1 MKFKVTRVESR
12 PTASNAPE
20 HNWVAQSDDEQPQ
33 RFVDFR
39 RKAETLATRPA
50 DELGCPDLSFSIP
63 SPKFDEILSDADE
76 VEDSTT
82 TGIVPNRG
90 VKRGRLSS
98 SSLMTVLPENKK
110 KWQLGDRAAKE
121 RRNADDGEYKGVD
134 ESRPAK
140 RAQPHECIRPSVV
153 PRGLRFGWAG
163 LTDER
168 V

>member
-1 MKFKVTRVESR
+1 MDISR
-12 PTASNAPE
+12 LTKRSLRPCASP
-20 HNWVAQSDDEQPQ
+20 SP
-33 RFVDFR
+33 
-39 RKAETLATRPA
+39 RPA

-63 SPKFDEILSDADE
+63 SPKLDEILSDADE

-98 SSLMTVLPENKK
+98 SLLETMLPEHEK
-110 KWQLGDRAAKE
+110 KWQLEDRAAKE
-121 RRNADDGEYKGVD
+121 RHNADDGEYKGVD

-140 RAQPHECIRPSVV
+140 RAQPRECIRPSVV

>member
-1 MKFKVTRVESR
+1 MRKSL
-12 PTASNAPE
+12 PSPLASGE

-39 RKAETLATRPA
+39 RKAETG
-50 DELGCPDLSFSIP
+50 D
-63 SPKFDEILSDADE
+63 FDEILSDADE

-82 TGIVPNRG
+82 AGILPNRG

-98 SSLMTVLPENKK
+98 SSLETVLPEDKK
-110 KWQLGDRAAKE
+110 KWQLEDRAAKE
-121 RRNADDGEYKGVD
+121 RHNADDGEYKGVD

-140 RAQPHECIRPSVV
+140 RAQPRECIRPSVV
-153 PRGLRFGWAG
+153 PRGLRFGWVG